1 MRSLITGVA
10 SRCGVSEDS
19 GVSGGSVTRRQRRQ
33 KGVGVF
39 LSPSLHLLSDSP
51 ELWRLSDVHYA
62 PAINLATCQSEVAPE
77 AMETQTKT
85 TSGNAASDAAPV
97 SF

>member
-1 MRSLITGVA
+1 M
-10 SRCGVSEDS
+10 
-19 GVSGGSVTRRQRRQ
+19 
-33 KGVGVF
+33 F
-39 LSPSLHLLSDSP
+39 LSPPFRLLSDSP

-62 PAINLATCQSEVAPE
+62 PAINLVTRQSEVAPE

-85 TSGNAASDAAPV
+85 TISGNAASDAAPV